1 MAAFFVR
8 RPVVR
13 RDVREAASAEPTN
26 RGVMSEVL
34 DAQAE
39 AALDVL
45 RAAVIRLLRDGGVS
59 PRLVALAMVRVAG
72 ELGASVAV
80 ADGLALERVLGEL
93 ADFTRRAGREHHEI
107 VWPKAA

>member
-1 MAAFFVR
+1 
-8 RPVVR
+8 
-13 RDVREAASAEPTN
+13 
-26 RGVMSEVL
+26 MSEVL

-59 PRLVALAMVRVAG
+59 PQLVALATVRVAG

-93 ADFTRRAGREHHEI
+93 AGFMCAAGREHHALMRAEE
-107 VWPKAA
+107 VPAAAV